1 MLLRSLLALLV
12 LLGAGPTRGA
22 EIPAVVYHDIVAK
35 KSLDRFALSREM
47 FAEQMA
53 WLHAEGYVPVSLAL
67 LERVRQG
74 QARLPDKPV
83 LLTFD
88 DGLVSY
94 AEQVFPVLQRYGFP
108 SVLSVVT
115 AWADGRNIPPE
126 YQGKILDWEAL
137 RRLSRSPLVEIIS
150 HTDNLHHG
158 VRSNPQGNEAAAVI
172 SRAYDMK
179 SAQYE
184 SEMDFRRRIRND
196 LERTRERLS
205 RELGRA
211 PVGIA
216 WPFGQ
221 YDQVVVEEANRLG
234 LMYQLTLDREP
245 TRMETLPRIH
255 RATFRRY
262 KNLSS
267 FIDAITFRVQR
278 VEQIRFVQI
287 DLAGF
292 AHASAAGQEALL
304 STLLQR
310 LELLR
315 VNGVIVRPVTANSR
329 RAFFYN
335 RALPVEADILNR
347 ILYQIRTRLGIHHIY
362 LQIPPAI
369 DDVNTS
375 CLYTD
380 LARLHRFSGIILD
393 GAERDGGVDEVL
405 ATIRYYQPALKI
417 GASDNIDPLIR
428 PDFLFREIDITTD
441 SAAVGAAARRVL
453 AASPQAWL
461 LLRWRAGVDDNRLRD
476 ALRAVREAGARH
488 YGYGNDDF
496 VSGIPRVLP
505 IVAELHGHTI
515 AESVP

>member
-1 MLLRSLLALLV
+1 MIRSLWLALALLGV
-12 LLGAGPTRGA
+12 GPCRGA
-22 EIPAVVYHDIVAK
+22 EIPAVVYHDIVAG
-35 KSLDRFALSREM
+35 KSPDRFALARAD

-53 WLHAEGYVPVSLAL
+53 WLQAEGYAPVSLAL

-74 QARLPDKPV
+74 TARLPDKPV

-94 AEQVFPVLQRYGFP
+94 AEQAFPVLQRYGFP

-115 AWADGRNIPPE
+115 GWADGQNIPPE
-126 YQGKILDWEAL
+126 YRGKILDWEAL

-158 VRSNPQGNEAAAVI
+158 VRSNPQGNEAPAVI
-172 SRAYDMK
+172 TRTYD
-179 SAQYE
+179 ATAARYE
-184 SEMDFRRRIRND
+184 SEAGFRGRIRTD
-196 LERTRERLS
+196 LERTRARLS

-221 YDQVVVEEANRLG
+221 YDQVAVEEANRVG
-234 LMYQLTLDREP
+234 LVYQLTLDREP
-245 TRMETLPRIH
+245 TRPETLPRIN
-255 RATFRRY
+255 RATFHRY

-267 FIDAITFRVQR
+267 FIDAVTFREQR

-287 DLAGF
+287 DLAVF
-292 AHASAAGQEALL
+292 AHESATQQDALL
-304 STLLQR
+304 SALLRR

-315 VNGVIVRPVTANSR
+315 VNAVVVRPLTTDSR

-335 RALPVEADILNR
+335 RVMPVEGDILNR
-347 ILYQIRTRLGIHHIY
+347 ILHQIRTRLGIHHIY
-362 LQIPPAI
+362 LQVPLAI
-369 DDVNTS
+369 GNVNTS

-380 LARLHRFSGIILD
+380 LARLHRFSGVVLD
-393 GAERDGGVDEVL
+393 GAERGGVDETVT
-405 ATIRYYQPALKI
+405 TIRYYQPALRI
-417 GASDNIDPLIR
+417 GTRGNTDSSIQL
-428 PDFLFREIDITTD
+428 DFIFSEID
-441 SAAVGAAARRVL
+441 AALDPAAIATAARRVL
-453 AASPQAWL
+453 AASPDAWL
-461 LLRWRAGVDDNRLRD
+461 LLRWRAGVNDNRLRD

-488 YGYGNDDF
+488 YGYGYDDF
-496 VSGIPRVLP
+496 VSGTPRVLP

-515 AESVP
+515 AGPVP